1 MSWVTRLLG
10 KRDREKEL
18 EAELRSHLAM
28 AEREHLERGADGVEA
43 TRAAR
48 REFGNMELVKETT
61 RDAWGW
67 GFFDRLMQDLQFGV
81 RMITKSPGFAAVA
94 ILTMAL
100 GIGANS
106 ALFSVVNG
114 VLLNPLPYP
123 QPEQLV
129 TLHESKPNFEAGSI
143 SFLNFRDWRKEN
155 TTFSMMGI
163 SRGYSFSLT
172 GAGEPEQ
179 VPAQLV
185 STDFLPML
193 GVKPV
198 IGRLFEEGED
208 EFGAG
213 PIVIISA
220 GFWNRKFGSA
230 RDVLGKGLTLDGRS
244 YSIVGVVP
252 ANFNLQIGLF
262 RASELYVPIGQWTNP
277 ALHIRMA
284 GLSIHG
290 IGRLKPGVMIQQARS
305 DMARVTAHLAEA
317 YPDADKGIGATLIPL
332 KEEMVR
338 DVRRLLLVLLAA
350 VGFVLLIACVNVAN
364 LLMAR
369 SMGRNREFAV
379 RAALGAGR
387 GRIVRQLLTES
398 MLLALAGGGLGLLLA
413 AWGTKVALQ
422 NFIWA
427 SAGVAYFQAE
437 FAGHIERGW
446 PRIRRRKTARARSF
460 RHRGNGHGFGVADR
474 GRPDDPQ
481 PERTLDREPG
491 LRFTQCADVRRF
503 PSLVHERCE
512 PRRDSRRPARGSEQ
526 AGLDSR
532 GEGDVSFVG
541 GRATRER

>member
-81 RMITKSPGFAAVA
+81 RMITKSPGFAVAA
-94 ILTMAL
+94 ILTLAL
-100 GIGANS
+100 GIGANT

-123 QPEQLV
+123 EPEQLV

-208 EFGAG
+208 EFGAS
-213 PIVIISA
+213 PIVIIRA

-252 ANFNLQIGLF
+252 ANFNLQVGGF

-277 ALHIRMA
+277 ALH
-284 GLSIHG
+284 
-290 IGRLKPGVMIQQARS
+290 
-305 DMARVTAHLAEA
+305 
-317 YPDADKGIGATLIPL
+317 
-332 KEEMVR
+332 
-338 DVRRLLLVLLAA
+338 
-350 VGFVLLIACVNVAN
+350 
-364 LLMAR
+364 
-369 SMGRNREFAV
+369 V
-379 RAALGAGR
+379 RAAGLGF
-387 GRIVRQLLTES
+387 TE
-398 MLLALAGGGLGLLLA
+398 LAG
-413 AWGTKVALQ
+413 
-422 NFIWA
+422 
-427 SAGVAYFQAE
+427 
-437 FAGHIERGW
+437 
-446 PRIRRRKTARARSF
+446 
-460 RHRGNGHGFGVADR
+460 
-474 GRPDDPQ
+474 
-481 PERTLDREPG
+481 
-491 LRFTQCADVRRF
+491 
-503 PSLVHERCE
+503 
-512 PRRDSRRPARGSEQ
+512 
-526 AGLDSR
+526 
-532 GEGDVSFVG
+532 
-541 GRATRER
+541 

>member
-1 MSWVTRLLG
+1 MQNFLQDVRY
-10 KRDREKEL
+10 
-18 EAELRSHLAM
+18 ALRML
-28 AEREHLERGADGVEA
+28 R
-43 TRAAR
+43 
-48 REFGNMELVKETT
+48 N
-61 RDAWGW
+61 
-67 GFFDRLMQDLQFGV
+67 
-81 RMITKSPGFAAVA
+81 SPGFAAIA
-94 ILTMAL
+94 IVTLAL

-123 QPEQLV
+123 EPEQLV

-155 TTFSMMGI
+155 TAFSMMGI

-179 VPAQLV
+179 VQAELI

-208 EFGAG
+208 EFGAS

-317 YPDADKGIGATLIPL
+317 YADADKGIGATLI
-332 KEEMVR
+332 
-338 DVRRLLLVLLAA
+338 
-350 VGFVLLIACVNVAN
+350 
-364 LLMAR
+364 
-369 SMGRNREFAV
+369 
-379 RAALGAGR
+379 
-387 GRIVRQLLTES
+387 
-398 MLLALAGGGLGLLLA
+398 
-413 AWGTKVALQ
+413 
-422 NFIWA
+422 
-427 SAGVAYFQAE
+427 
-437 FAGHIERGW
+437 
-446 PRIRRRKTARARSF
+446 
-460 RHRGNGHGFGVADR
+460 
-474 GRPDDPQ
+474 
-481 PERTLDREPG
+481 
-491 LRFTQCADVRRF
+491 
-503 PSLVHERCE
+503 
-512 PRRDSRRPARGSEQ
+512 
-526 AGLDSR
+526 
-532 GEGDVSFVG
+532 
-541 GRATRER
+541 